1 MPLSAVTDAGE
12 HMHSELVT
20 SVQRDIENVCQ
31 VPMMPGLKKKSR
43 LVIFRVP
50 EEDYVA
56 LTKWCTASGARS
68 ISEFVRLAVVE
79 KVQTLGSRRV
89 TFSGDLNTLGKTLG
103 DLDDLLREAS
113 KSISRLLGP
122 AGTGVTGDP
131 DEMDGS
137 GNGDGTRDHS

>member
-89 TFSGDLNTLGKTLG
+89 TFSARQDAGRSG
-103 DLDDLLREAS
+103 RFAS
-113 KSISRLLGP
+113 GSKQEHQPAVGP
-122 AGTGVTGDP
+122 R
-131 DEMDGS
+131 
-137 GNGDGTRDHS
+137 RDRCNR